1 MWRTRKGRERSFA
14 GVLGAVA
21 EVSMLD
27 VSLDVEGAGPLPWS
41 SFVADVLSAFLIAP
55 SCCLD

>member
-27 VSLDVEGAGPLPWS
+27 VEGAGPLPRF